1 MEYPPLE
8 AYGAIGDGNTVALS
22 GADGS
27 IDWWPA
33 PHVESPSVFAAALDA
48 DRGGRFAVRP
58 TASFESVQRYRDRTN
73 VLETTFRTADGAATL
88 TDFMPVAA
96 AGGAAAGDGDGA
108 GDGSE
113 DGDDRPP
120 AIYRKLECDEGPL
133 EVSVAFEPRF
143 DYARDVPRIEPTADG
158 VAAIGDGEQAVLSSD
173 LALEPTGDG
182 AGGSGDAGSGAAET
196 ENGTGTRTETATA
209 ATATT
214 TLDPG
219 ETRWL
224 VLGYDEA
231 IPLEP
236 SRHRETLAETVD
248 YWRDW
253 THDCDGDDCP
263 VAGPWHDL
271 AVRSSLVL
279 KLLIHRETGAVCA
292 APTTSLPED
301 CGGVRNWDYRYNWI
315 RDAAFTVRALA
326 ELDHLEEARSYFELC
341 LDHCGRHDPAEMPP
355 VYGLH
360 GGNDLEERV
369 LDHLEGYRGSAPVRI
384 GNAAQNQY
392 QLDIYGELVLA
403 LHESVRYGEPMR
415 PDDWGV
421 VRDLVDYV
429 AEGWDEPD
437 AGIWEMRSDRE
448 QFVYSKVMCWTAL
461 DRGISLAKA
470 ADGVDAPV
478 ERWRAARDDV
488 RTAIIERGVSEE
500 TNSFVRSLDDRDTL
514 DAANLLV
521 PVVGF
526 LPPDDDRVLGTI
538 DATIDRL
545 ATDEGLVR
553 RYEGDDGLPGVDN
566 PFVVTSFWLVT
577 ALALAGRTD
586 EARERFESVLEY
598 ASPLGLL
605 GEAVD
610 DECGEQR
617 GNYPQAYSHIGLLNA
632 ALYLTD
638 ADGSS
643 DRSTAPLGTAGAGD
657 VDSSTPIVRRP
668 NDTE

>member
-1 MEYPPLE
+1 MEYTPLE
-8 AYGAIGDGNTVALS
+8 EYGAIGDGNTVALS

-33 PHVESPSVFAAALDA
+33 PHVESSSVFAAVLDA

-73 VLETTFRTADGAATL
+73 VLETTFRTAGGAATL
-88 TDFMPVAA
+88 TDFVPVAE
-96 AGGAAAGDGDGA
+96 AGESA
-108 GDGSE
+108 
-113 DGDDRPP
+113 DRPP
-120 AIYRKLECDEGPL
+120 AIYRKLDCEEGPL
-133 EVSVAFEPRF
+133 EVSATFEPRF

-158 VAAIGDGEQAVLSSD
+158 VVATGDDERAVLSSD
-173 LALEPTGDG
+173 LALEVT
-182 AGGSGDAGSGAAET
+182 SGDAGDVGSDEDGIEPDD
-196 ENGTGTRTETATA
+196 GTKTGTA
-209 ATATT
+209 ATATA
-214 TLDPG
+214 TLEPG
-219 ETRWL
+219 ETRWF
-224 VLGYDEA
+224 VLGYGEA

-248 YWRDW
+248 YWRSW
-253 THDCDGDDCP
+253 THDCDGGDCP

-301 CGGVRNWDYRYNWI
+301 IGGVRNWDYRYNWI
-315 RDAAFTVRALA
+315 RDAAFTVRALS

-341 LDHCGRHDPAEMPP
+341 LDHCSRHDPAEMPP
-355 VYGLH
+355 VYSLH
-360 GGNDLEERV
+360 GGSDFEERV
-369 LDHLEGYRGSAPVRI
+369 LDHLEGYRGSAPVRV
-384 GNAAQNQY
+384 GNAARDQH
-392 QLDIYGELVLA
+392 QLDVYGELVLA
-403 LHESVRYGEPMR
+403 LYESVRYGEPMR
-415 PDDWGV
+415 SDDWPV

-429 AEGWDEPD
+429 VEGWDEPD
-437 AGIWEMRSDRE
+437 AGIWEVRTDPE
-448 QFVYSKVMCWTAL
+448 HFVYSKVMCWTAL
-461 DRGISLAKA
+461 DRGIELAEA
-470 ADGVDAPV
+470 ADGVDAPL
-478 ERWRAARDDV
+478 ERWRTARDDV
-488 RTAIIERGVSEE
+488 RAAILERGVSEE
-500 TNSFVRSLDDRDTL
+500 TNSFVQSFGDADTL

-526 LPPDDDRVLGTI
+526 LPPDDDRVRRTI

-545 ATDEGLVR
+545 ATDDGLVR

-566 PFVVTSFWLVT
+566 PFVVSAFWLVT

-586 EARERFESVLEY
+586 EARERFESILEY

-610 DECGEQR
+610 PDDGEQR
-617 GNYPQAYSHIGLLNA
+617 GNYPQAYSHIGLLNG

-638 ADGSS
+638 ATGSS
-643 DRSTAPLGTAGAGD
+643 DPSPAPLGTDGARD
-657 VDSSTPIVRRP
+657 VDSSTTIVGRS
-668 NDTE
+668 NDNE